1 VSTAR
6 TPVPRREPRADGLGG
21 GQRVRLASELV
32 HELTRLFR
40 HPVHELARLE
50 DEASTGE
57 SPATPLILIVGIA
70 MAVWAFVALVL
81 ALVLL
86 SAHLIAA

>member
-6 TPVPRREPRADGLGG
+6 RPVPRREPRADGLGG
-21 GQRVRLASELV
+21 EERVRVAAELV

-40 HPVHELARLE
+40 HPVHELERLE

-57 SPATPLILIVGIA
+57 SSATPLILIVCIA
-70 MAVWAFVALVL
+70 IAVWAFVALVL
-81 ALVLL
+81 AIVLVASRL
-86 SAHLIAA
+86 